1 MPTVSVG
8 NIKNKPRM
16 KQHKVEAD
24 CHTLTRMGTVAL
36 ACELG
41 PKRYKKAFR
50 QAAHTRGLYA
60 PRVDRAVQVA
70 VAQSWAV
77 GATHTIRLTRGL
89 PGVNPSR
96 WITCVEVPGEH
107 FGPTVFMATH
117 WTNGAWNFKRKPFK
131 RWRKKRWLRQEAKA
145 RRLVGGLVAQ
155 GWNVV
160 IGGDFN
166 TGPMRSHVNLHPN
179 QHLVE
184 RAGLM
189 HLYAIPTKGYTTK
202 VLGRRV
208 ERDVHTDH
216 PFLRAFIHFQKD
228 RTR

>member
-8 NIKNKPRM
+8 NIKNKPRALPRW
-16 KQHKVEAD
+16 KAREDIEKL
-24 CHTLTRMGTVAL
+24 CRLGTVNL
-36 ACELG
+36 AVEMG
-41 PKRYKKAFR
+41 PRFYKQLFQDNA
-50 QAAHTRGLYA
+50 Q
-60 PRVDRAVQVA
+60 RVFHARSKVMVGVPASYRDVSAV
-70 VAQSWAV
+70 SY
-77 GATHTIRLTRGL
+77 RLTHGRRF
-89 PGVNPSR
+89 VNPGR
-96 WITCVEVPGEH
+96 YLNAVFVRDQH

-131 RWRKKRWLRQEAKA
+131 KWRKKKWLRQEARA
-145 RRLVGGLVAQ
+145 RQVVGGWVAM
-155 GWNVV
+155 GFNVV
-160 IGGDFN
+160 VGGDFN

-179 QHLVE
+179 QVLVE

-216 PFLRAFIHFQKD
+216 PFLRAFIHFEKEKS
-228 RTR
+228 